1 MGLTV
6 TEKILAAH
14 AGAAAVRP
22 GEIIDCRVDFVF
34 ANDIT
39 APLTIREFQRMGVG
53 RVFDPDRVAFV
64 LDHYVPNKD
73 IPSANQAK
81 ITREFVR
88 AHGLPHFYDI
98 GRAGIAHVLLAEEGF
113 VGPGDVF
120 IGADSHTCNHGALG
134 AFATGVG
141 SSDLAA
147 AMAMGRLWLRV
158 PETVRYV
165 FTGRPRPWVT
175 GKDLVLSIIGT
186 IGVDGARYGAM
197 EFTGETLA
205 HLTMDERFSITN
217 MAIEAGAKNGIME
230 PDERTLAWITP
241 RARRPFRVVRSDPD
255 AVYADV
261 RTIDA
266 AALEPV
272 VSAPSSPGNV
282 VPVREAA
289 GVRVDQC
296 FIGTCTNGRIED
308 LRTAATI
315 LAGRTVHRDTRLLV
329 IPATPAIYRQA
340 MDEGLIRIFL
350 DAGAA
355 VSTSTCG
362 PCIGG
367 HMGVLAEGEVCVST
381 SSRNFVGRM
390 GHKTSRVYLSN
401 AAVAAATAIT
411 GKLTHPSDV
420 VGEAVGARAS

>member
-1 MGLTV
+1 MSMTI

-14 AGAAAVRP
+14 AGVALVAP

-39 APLTIREFQRMGVG
+39 APLAIREFEKMGVSS
-53 RVFDPDRVAFV
+53 VFDPDRVAFV

-73 IPSANQAK
+73 IASAQQCK

-120 IGADSHTCNHGALG
+120 VGADSHTCNHGALG

-141 SSDLAA
+141 SSDLAG

-158 PETVRYV
+158 PETVRYE
-165 FTGRPRPWVT
+165 FSGRLRPWVT
-175 GKDLVLSIIGT
+175 GKDLILAIIGK

-197 EFTGETLA
+197 EFAGETLDD
-205 HLTMDERFSITN
+205 LTMDERFSITN
-217 MAIEAGAKNGIME
+217 MAVEAGAKNGIME
-230 PDERTLAWITP
+230 PDERTLAWVAP
-241 RARRPFRVVRSDPD
+241 RLRRTFTVYRSDPD
-255 AVYADV
+255 ARFADMQTV
-261 RTIDA
+261 DA
-266 AALEPV
+266 GALDPV
-272 VSAPSSPGNV
+272 VAAPASPGNV

-289 GVRVDQC
+289 GVKVDQC

-308 LRTAATI
+308 LRMAARV
-315 LAGRTVHRDTRLLV
+315 LAGRKVHRDTRLLV

-340 MDEGLIRIFL
+340 LQEGLIQIFL

-355 VSTSTCG
+355 ISTSTCG

-367 HMGVLAEGEVCVST
+367 HMGVLADGEVCVST

-390 GHKTSRVYLSN
+390 GHRESQVYLAN
-401 AAVAAATAIT
+401 AGVAAASAVT
-411 GKLTHPSDV
+411 GRLTHPSDV
-420 VGEAVGARAS
+420 VGELVSV

>member
-1 MGLTV
+1 MSMTI

-14 AGAAAVRP
+14 AGVASVAP

-39 APLTIREFQRMGVG
+39 APLAIREFEKMGVSG
-53 RVFDPDRVAFV
+53 VFDPDRVAFV

-73 IPSANQAK
+73 IASAQQCK

-120 IGADSHTCNHGALG
+120 VGADSHTCNHGALG

-147 AMAMGRLWLRV
+147 AMAMGGLWLRV
-158 PETVRYV
+158 PETVRYE
-165 FTGRPRPWVT
+165 FLGRLRPWVT
-175 GKDLVLSIIGT
+175 GKDLILAIIGK

-197 EFTGETLA
+197 EFAGETLDD
-205 HLTMDERFSITN
+205 LTMDERFSITN
-217 MAIEAGAKNGIME
+217 MAVEAGAKNGIME
-230 PDERTLAWITP
+230 PDERTLAWVAP
-241 RARRPFRVVRSDPD
+241 RLRRTFTVYRSDPD
-255 AVYADV
+255 ARFADMQTV
-261 RTIDA
+261 DA
-266 AALEPV
+266 GALDPV
-272 VSAPSSPGNV
+272 VAAPASPGNV

-289 GVRVDQC
+289 GVKVDQC

-308 LRTAATI
+308 LRMAARV
-315 LAGRTVHRDTRLLV
+315 LAGRKVHRDTRLLV

-340 MDEGLIRIFL
+340 LQEGLIQIFL

-355 VSTSTCG
+355 ISTSTCG

-367 HMGVLAEGEVCVST
+367 HMGVLADGEVCVST

-390 GHKTSRVYLSN
+390 GHRESQVYLAN
-401 AAVAAATAIT
+401 AGVAAASAVL
-411 GKLTHPSDV
+411 GRLAHPADV
-420 VGEAVGARAS
+420 VGELVPA

>member
-1 MGLTV
+1 MSMTI

-14 AGAAAVRP
+14 AGVASVAP

-39 APLTIREFQRMGVG
+39 APLAIREFEKMGVSG
-53 RVFDPDRVAFV
+53 VFDPDRVAFV

-73 IPSANQAK
+73 IASAQQCK

-120 IGADSHTCNHGALG
+120 VGADSHTCNHGALG

-158 PETVRYV
+158 PETVRYE
-165 FTGRPRPWVT
+165 FLGRLRPWVT
-175 GKDLVLSIIGT
+175 GKDLILAIIGK

-197 EFTGETLA
+197 EFAGETLDD
-205 HLTMDERFSITN
+205 LTMDERFSITN
-217 MAIEAGAKNGIME
+217 MAVEAGAKNGIME
-230 PDERTLAWITP
+230 PDERTLAWVAP
-241 RARRPFRVVRSDPD
+241 RLRRTFTVYRSDPD
-255 AVYADV
+255 ARFADMQTV
-261 RTIDA
+261 DA
-266 AALEPV
+266 GALDPV
-272 VSAPSSPGNV
+272 VAAPASPGNV

-289 GVRVDQC
+289 GVKVDQC

-308 LRTAATI
+308 LRMAARV
-315 LAGRTVHRDTRLLV
+315 LAGRKVHRDTRLLV

-340 MDEGLIRIFL
+340 LQEGLIQIFL

-355 VSTSTCG
+355 ISTSTCG

-367 HMGVLAEGEVCVST
+367 HMGVLADGEVCVST

-390 GHKTSRVYLSN
+390 GHRESQVYLAN
-401 AAVAAATAIT
+401 AGVAAASAVT
-411 GKLTHPSDV
+411 GRLTHPSDV
-420 VGEAVGARAS
+420 VGELVSV

>member
-1 MGLTV
+1 MGLTI

-14 AGAAAVRP
+14 AGVPTVRP
-22 GEIIDCRVDFVF
+22 GEIIDCRADFVF

-39 APLTIREFQRMGVG
+39 APLAIQEFEKMGVA

-73 IPSANQAK
+73 IASANQCK

-88 AHGLPHFYDI
+88 RHALPHFYDI

-147 AMAMGRLWLRV
+147 AMALGRLWLRV
-158 PETVRYV
+158 PETVRYE
-165 FTGRPRPWVT
+165 FRGRLRPWVT
-175 GKDLVLSIIGT
+175 GKDLILAVIGR

-197 EFTGETLA
+197 EFAGETLA
-205 HLTMDERFSITN
+205 DLTMDERFSITN

-230 PDERTLAWITP
+230 PDARTLAWITP
-241 RARRPFRVVRSDPD
+241 RARRPFTPVRSDPD

-261 RTIDA
+261 RTIDVG
-266 AALEPV
+266 ALEPV
-272 VSAPSSPGNV
+272 VAAPPSPGQV

-308 LRTAATI
+308 LRTAARI
-315 LAGRTVHRDTRLLV
+315 LAGRKVHRDTRLLI

-340 MDEGLIRIFL
+340 MAEGLIEIFL
-350 DAGAA
+350 AAGAA

-390 GHKTSRVYLSN
+390 GHKTAQVYLAN
-401 AAVAAATAIT
+401 AAVAAATAVT
-411 GKLTHPSDV
+411 GRLTHPADV
-420 VGEAVGARAS
+420 MGALVGA